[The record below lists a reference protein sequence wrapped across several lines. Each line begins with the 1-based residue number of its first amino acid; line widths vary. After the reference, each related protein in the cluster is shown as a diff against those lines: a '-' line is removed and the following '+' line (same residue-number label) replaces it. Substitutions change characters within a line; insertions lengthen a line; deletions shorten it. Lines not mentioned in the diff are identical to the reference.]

1 MPEAPEYLPLLEG
14 ELEQLI
20 AFSAESREPI
30 AGTFPLNRLIVAQ
43 TGEKTLRKLAEIRG
57 IELSR

>member
-1 MPEAPEYLPLLEG
+1 MSDAPKYIRLLEG

-20 AFSAESREPI
+20 AFSAESGEPI
-30 AGTFPLNRLIVAQ
+30 AGTFPLNRLIVGQ

-57 IELSR
+57 IELST